1 MKIKKIL
8 ILAST
13 ALLVACQVTTPTNNV
28 VQSFDLAQTLS
39 FDSNVDVGELE
50 NGLSYYIAKNTN
62 PESRVYVRLV
72 VNAGSMNEDDDQRGV
87 AHIVE
92 HMAFNGTKHYPE
104 NEVIKVLE
112 KAGMKFGVDI
122 NAFTDFE
129 NTVYTLNLPSND
141 PAPLELVMDV
151 ISDWAS
157 NVTMLKG
164 DLDAERGIVLEEWRA
179 RLGPMLRLG
188 DKKSAIEMAG
198 SRYVIRDP
206 IGDPQTIKNVS
217 KYRVADFYKKWY
229 RPDNMSVVVV
239 GDVKVEHVKQLISHK
254 MGDAKTPESPLEKV
268 DYSIPLP
275 EGWRSEVVSEEG
287 YSSPSVEVS
296 FFSTFEPDLSYAR
309 YQQDLAHQIA
319 TRLLNVR
326 LQRWEQ
332 DEDNVVNAAN
342 FYSSNVGRETSQA
355 VFSLQLVEGQY
366 KQATQGLFRFVS
378 QLTQYGFSEE
388 EVNGEISRL
397 KDVIDRS
404 QDKKNY
410 SIDLAGDLMVAAASG
425 QILIDKEQA
434 YQLNQYFLDR
444 ISVEQV
450 NEAFRRVIK
459 PQSRLVLLTQPTDK
473 RTPKLALDWVESEWQ
488 LSMRNKQQ
496 QWVVDDSQA
505 VLPVV
510 EPKVGTLKQDKK
522 WAEHRITEYRLS
534 NGSKLVYRY
543 SDSNPGQVHF
553 KALTKGGLRSIPQQD
568 YQSLR
573 TAVSLVDDTGVGV
586 ISQADIQTIF
596 RGNPVVMS
604 TLVGDYQQG
613 FSGWAKT
620 ESFEKMLKLFHLKLA
635 ASPISEKSLKEYQV
649 EMAQRLSGSQFDGAD
664 RFVRKVSELRFPNV
678 PTVYSDNGEQA
689 STYTAEGLSDVYQK
703 YIAGKTDYTYFVVG
717 DISANQ
723 LEQLAARYM
732 SSIEVKAPKRDYYE
746 LRASSP
752 KVRYSKADSKE
763 PRAEVEIFL
772 AQDSQWRPDNS
783 YYLELSGELVQEQLR
798 LKLREQASGV
808 YGVASWFWQD
818 EHNPQAEGRIL
829 FTCAPER
836 VDELISLTHSV
847 LGSVAKQGAI
857 QQVLEN
863 KLVQRDDQIDRYLR
877 SDLGMLNALEQS
889 YLLTDSPRLIQA
901 QRRANSEASKLKV
914 DAIMR
919 QFLFEADRFEAVLMP
934 EMVTTQVN

>member
-1 MKIKKIL
+1 MKINKIL
-8 ILAST
+8 ILAS
-13 ALLVACQVTTPTNNV
+13 AAFLGACQVITPTKNV
-28 VQSFDLAQTLS
+28 DAPLDLSQTLN
-39 FDSNVDVGELE
+39 FDSNVEVGELE
-50 NGLSYYIAKNTN
+50 NGLSYYIAENTN

-72 VNAGSMNEDDDQRGV
+72 VNAGSMSEDDDQRGV

-92 HMAFNGTKHYPE
+92 HMAFNGTKHYPG

-112 KAGMKFGVDI
+112 EAGMKFGVDI

-141 PAPLELVMDV
+141 PETLELVMDV
-151 ISDWAS
+151 LSDWAS

-198 SRYVIRDP
+198 SRYVMRDP
-206 IGDPQTIKNVS
+206 IGDPHTIKNVS
-217 KYRVADFYKKWY
+217 KYRVADFYTKWY

-239 GDVKVEHVKQLISHK
+239 GDVQTEQIKQLITRK
-254 MGDAKTPESPLEKV
+254 LGDAKTPDSPLETV
-268 DYSIPLP
+268 DYSIPLV

-296 FFSTFEPDLSYAR
+296 FFSTFQPDLSYAR
-309 YQQDLAHQIA
+309 YQEDLAHQIA

-332 DEDNVVNAAN
+332 DEGNVVNAAN

-366 KQATQGLFRFVS
+366 EQATQALFQFVT
-378 QLTQYGFSEE
+378 QLTQHGFSEQ
-388 EVNGEISRL
+388 EVHGEIRRL
-397 KDVIDRS
+397 KGVIDRN

-410 SIDLAGDLMVAAASG
+410 SIDLAGDLMVSAASK

-434 YQLNQYFLDR
+434 YQLNQYFLKR
-444 ISVEQV
+444 INVDQV
-450 NEAFRRVIK
+450 NEAFRRVIEPK
-459 PQSRLVLLTQPTDK
+459 SRLVLLTQPTNK
-473 RTPKLALDWVESEWQ
+473 RQPKPETEWIESEWQ
-488 LSMRNKQQ
+488 SNMLSKQPR
-496 QWVVDDSQA
+496 WVIDDSQA

-510 EPKVGTLKQDKK
+510 EPKLGTLKQEKK

-534 NGSKLVYRY
+534 NGSKLVFRY

-553 KALTKGGLRSIPQQD
+553 KALTEGGLRSVPQQD
-568 YQSLR
+568 YQALK
-573 TAVSLVDDTGVGV
+573 TAISLVDDTGVGIV
-586 ISQADIQTIF
+586 PQADIQTIF

-620 ESFEKMLKLFHLKLA
+620 DSFEKMLKLFHLKLA
-635 ASPISEKSLKEYQV
+635 ASPVSEKSLKEYQV
-649 EMAQRLSGSQFDGAD
+649 EMEQRLSGSQFDGAD
-664 RFVRKVSELRFPNV
+664 RFVRKVSELRFPDV

-689 STYTAEGLSDVYQK
+689 TLYTAQGLSDIYQE

-717 DISANQ
+717 DISAHQ
-723 LEQLAARYM
+723 LEQLAARYL
-732 SSIEVKAPKRDYYE
+732 SSVEVKEPARNYYE

-752 KVRYSKADSKE
+752 EVRYSKSDSKE
-763 PRAEVEIFL
+763 PRAEVEIYL
-772 AQDSQWRPDNS
+772 VQDSQWRPDNA

-818 EHNPQAEGRIL
+818 NYSPQAEGRIL
-829 FTCAPER
+829 FTCDPER

-847 LGSVAKQGAI
+847 LSSVAMQGADE
-857 QQVLEN
+857 QVLEN
-863 KLVQRDDQIDRYLR
+863 KLVQRDDQIDRYLH
-877 SDLGMLNALEQS
+877 SDLGMLNAMEQS
-889 YLLTDSPRLIQA
+889 YVLTDSPRLIQA
-901 QRRANSEASKLKV
+901 QRRANSEANKSKV
-914 DAIMR
+914 DGIMR
-919 QFLFEADRFEAVLMP
+919 QFLTRADRFEAVLLP
-934 EMVTTQVN
+934 ESVTN